1 MALLLDV
8 FGYFSVLL
16 HGAVLVGQ
24 SLVLGGVAFLI
35 CLARPLAP
43 SLGAVGPAL
52 VGGANR
58 MLCWSS
64 LGLALAVAA
73 AAALQIL
80 VLADGAGLSLG
91 EAAGA
96 DFAIADATI
105 LSASLLLAYAA
116 GSGTAPTPALAVL
129 AAIALAGSVATSH
142 AASRLEDRPLLMVL
156 AALHQLGAAVWI
168 GGMPYFILALARSTD
183 GRAWRLV
190 GRRFSLMSM
199 AAVAAIAIAGLAM
212 AWVYIGDVAAIY
224 GTAYGVM
231 TSTKVLMFLG
241 LLALGAMNFRTV
253 ERLRADPATPV
264 VRLRR
269 FAELE
274 LGVGIS
280 VLLAAASLTS
290 LPPAT
295 DLPLDRVAWAAIV
308 ERNIPHWPRLDS
320 PSHQDLAIPA
330 LQAKLDAEAAENAAA
345 VRAFVPGAGVPPP
358 ASSVDIAWSEY
369 NHHWAGILVLTIGLL
384 ALAERAG
391 FAPWARNWP
400 LLFLA
405 LAGFLLV
412 RSDPEAWPL
421 GDIGFW
427 ESMRDPEVVQHRVF
441 VLLLVPFGLFEW
453 AVRTGRLHRP
463 GAALTFPLLVAIG
476 GALLLTHSH
485 SLGNVRQELLIEV
498 THVPLA
504 LFGIAAGWA
513 RWLEIRLPGRDGRI
527 AGWVWPVCMAA
538 VGVSLLLYRES

>member
-1 MALLLDV
+1 
-8 FGYFSVLL
+8 
-16 HGAVLVGQ
+16 
-24 SLVLGGVAFLI
+24 
-35 CLARPLAP
+35 
-43 SLGAVGPAL
+43 
-52 VGGANR
+52 
-58 MLCWSS
+58 
-64 LGLALAVAA
+64 
-73 AAALQIL
+73 
-80 VLADGAGLSLG
+80 
-91 EAAGA
+91 
-96 DFAIADATI
+96 
-105 LSASLLLAYAA
+105 
-116 GSGTAPTPALAVL
+116 
-129 AAIALAGSVATSH
+129 
-142 AASRLEDRPLLMVL
+142 
-156 AALHQLGAAVWI
+156 
-168 GGMPYFILALARSTD
+168 
-183 GRAWRLV
+183 
-190 GRRFSLMSM
+190 MSM
-199 AAVAAIAIAGLAM
+199 AAVATIAAAGLAM
-212 AWVYIGDVAAIY
+212 AWVYIGNLEAIY

-231 TSTKVLMFLG
+231 TSTKTIMFLG
-241 LLALGAMNFRTV
+241 LLALGLMNFRTV
-253 ERLRADPATPV
+253 ERLRSDPATPV
-264 VRLRR
+264 IRLRR
-269 FAELE
+269 FAEVE
-274 LGVGIS
+274 LGVGIT

-295 DLPLDRVAWAAIV
+295 DLPEDRVSWSAIV

-330 LQAKLDAEAAENAAA
+330 LQAKLDAEAAENERA

-453 AVRTGRLHRP
+453 AVRTGRLKRP
-463 GAALTFPLLVAIG
+463 GAALVFPLLVAIG

-485 SLGNVRQELLIEV
+485 TLGNVRQELLIEV

-504 LFGIAAGWA
+504 LFGVAAGWA
-513 RWLEIRLPGRDGRI
+513 RWLEIRIPGRDGRI